1 MGEGADG
8 HGGVPH
14 QLGLAETNEIHVAV
28 AMGAEGVADEIPVL
42 PGHIAGDPL
51 QFSPLLIGKG
61 RKPLLRHL
69 PGDATGDIQT
79 DQGNLLVP
87 GVDEDITVQ
96 GPGEI
101 PVVQIG
107 LAVPEGG
114 LNPKRFCAKSNR
126 RWIFLFSA
134 DPSMIRQRH
143 MEDTV
148 YHELADHLD
157 QLPGG
162 FPSTPDGVELRILK
176 RLFTEPEARLACQL
190 TLIPETAQV
199 VAYRC
204 GIRGDSAAAMLAA
217 MWQKGLIL
225 KHESERNVPRYM
237 ASQFVVGIWEFQ
249 VNRLTP
255 ELVADMAAYIPLLLD
270 TGAWRRAPQ
279 MRTIPVNRSID
290 PKLPVLPHEAATAL
304 ISNKD
309 NFVVSPCICRK
320 ERRMAGHG
328 CDGPLDTCI
337 SFGGAGSYFVQSGIG
352 RPVDRQT
359 VLALL
364 ETADRSGLVLQ
375 PSNSRDPAWLCCCCG
390 CCCGVLR
397 TIKTYP
403 KPAELMAAP
412 FVARLDSGLCTGCGV
427 CADRCQMDALSLLTK
442 TVQLDRDRCIGCGL
456 CVSTCP
462 TGALRLTRKPRSAQ
476 PRVPANMA
484 AALLRTAWKRKKIGP
499 FRAAMQ
505 LGRSQR
511 DRYLAARRTKKDQH
525 R

>member
-1 MGEGADG
+1 MPCISARTNRTLKESQVKDK
-8 HGGVPH
+8 V
-14 QLGLAETNEIHVAV
+14 LGLTAV
-28 AMGAEGVADEIPVL
+28 
-42 PGHIAGDPL
+42 
-51 QFSPLLIGKG
+51 LLK
-61 RKPLLRHL
+61 
-69 PGDATGDIQT
+69 
-79 DQGNLLVP
+79 NLFP
-87 GVDEDITVQ
+87 D
-96 GPGEI
+96 
-101 PVVQIG
+101 G